1 MVDFDEI
8 LAAAIQIAW
17 LQVNGPEPRLPY
29 QIEAET
35 VRRIR
40 AALESE
46 HYRVSLAAFHTGSSP
61 CSGRIICAGLIS
73 LRPAFSSA

>member
-1 MVDFDEI
+1 MVDIDEI
-8 LAAAIQIAW
+8 LAAAIRNA
-17 LQVNGPEPRLPY
+17 LQQFNGPAPRLPY

-46 HYRVSLAAFHTGSSP
+46 GINVSPSQPSTQAPALAPVA
-61 CSGRIICAGLIS
+61 
-73 LRPAFSSA
+73 